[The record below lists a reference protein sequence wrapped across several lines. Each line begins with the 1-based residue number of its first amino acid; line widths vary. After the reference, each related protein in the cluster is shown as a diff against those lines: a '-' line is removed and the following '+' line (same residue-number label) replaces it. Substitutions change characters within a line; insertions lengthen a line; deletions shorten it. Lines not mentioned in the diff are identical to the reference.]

1 MNIELTK
8 LFDSLSVALDYVEAE
23 IVNIEP
29 YHGKR
34 VAYLTDRMAIAAG
47 MDYETRYALTQ
58 AAGFHDCAL
67 SEYMHDELGKKFNEQ
82 YMEAHCRAGEEKLAK
97 LPFYRNVEKS
107 VLYHHECADGTGAFR
122 MTAENTPMTAQ
133 LIHLAD
139 NVDIKFPLYHYE
151 SGMVE
156 DIVEWVKSEE
166 GKLFSSEA
174 IDIFCKSITDQVL
187 QEIKG
192 ENAKTIFEGLIPDR
206 TKEVSTEVFKDMAS
220 IFADITDYKSHF
232 TWNHSQGIAE
242 KAEAMGQFYG
252 YDKETCDKLFVAGA
266 LHDVGK
272 LLISN
277 DILEKPGKLTSDE
290 YKEIQNHALGT
301 WDMLKGIRGI
311 EDITRWAARH
321 HEKLDGSGY
330 PFGMTGEQL
339 DSNDRLLACLD
350 IYQALVE
357 ERPYKAGL
365 SHEEAIGI
373 LRKMGNEGQL
383 DNGVISDIDECF
395 GVGIEAI
402 EVTGRPAIEITVEGE
417 AWICP
422 VCGYVYEGE
431 LPEDFICPRCEQP
444 GTIFE
449 RVSN

>member
-1 MNIELTK
+1 
-8 LFDSLSVALDYVEAE
+8 
-23 IVNIEP
+23 
-29 YHGKR
+29 
-34 VAYLTDRMAIAAG
+34 
-47 MDYETRYALTQ
+47 
-58 AAGFHDCAL
+58 
-67 SEYMHDELGKKFNEQ
+67 
-82 YMEAHCRAGEEKLAK
+82 
-97 LPFYRNVEKS
+97 
-107 VLYHHECADGTGAFR
+107 
-122 MTAENTPMTAQ
+122 
-133 LIHLAD
+133 
-139 NVDIKFPLYHYE
+139 
-151 SGMVE
+151 
-156 DIVEWVKSEE
+156 
-166 GKLFSSEA
+166 
-174 IDIFCKSITDQVL
+174 
-187 QEIKG
+187 
-192 ENAKTIFEGLIPDR
+192 
-206 TKEVSTEVFKDMAS
+206 
-220 IFADITDYKSHF
+220 
-232 TWNHSQGIAE
+232 
-242 KAEAMGQFYG
+242 
-252 YDKETCDKLFVAGA
+252 
-266 LHDVGK
+266 
-272 LLISN
+272 
-277 DILEKPGKLTSDE
+277 
-290 YKEIQNHALGT
+290 
-301 WDMLKGIRGI
+301 MLKGIRGI

-417 AWICP
+417 AWVCP